1 MARMIQKELGELF
14 IVEGKKLTASKGMI
28 TVTQVRITPDMGLA
42 RVYLSIFNVADKQA
56 LIADINKEAYVYR
69 KMLGQRIR
77 HQVRKIPDLR
87 FFVDD
92 TLDRAAEIE
101 SLFEEIRNSDATTRP
116 SDDNVND

>member
-77 HQVRKIPDLR
+77 HQVRKIPELT
-87 FFVDD
+87 FFLDD
-92 TLDRAAEIE
+92 SLDYAERIDQLL
-101 SLFEEIRNSDATTRP
+101 SGP
-116 SDDNVND
+116 SGL